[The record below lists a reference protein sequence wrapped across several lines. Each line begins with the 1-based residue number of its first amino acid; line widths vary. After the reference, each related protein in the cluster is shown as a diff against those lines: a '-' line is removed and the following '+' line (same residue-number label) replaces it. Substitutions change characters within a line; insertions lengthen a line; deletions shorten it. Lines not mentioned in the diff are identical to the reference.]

1 MIFSHTEPRNETSD
15 QTELLNTKYLSNC
28 LYVLEGRGGKE
39 GQEGVS
45 IPASQEKEPVIVT
58 KICISK
64 DKIMLSGL
72 HSIRT
77 GTSYWAT

>member
-39 GQEGVS
+39 GQEGGGS
-45 IPASQEKEPVIVT
+45 FYSSKSGEGASHCDQ
-58 KICISK
+58 
-64 DKIMLSGL
+64 DL
-72 HSIRT
+72 HQ
-77 GTSYWAT
+77 